1 MCVWMYLNFHW
12 KKTQI
17 VQVWKTISIFTIS
30 ILREYPIQ
38 TFFSMWV
45 NNAMLW
51 KQNNSDCPE
60 QNLTFLVKVSVA
72 IDFQSVD
79 PTVAIYS
86 RESKMNQA
94 NYTRNE
100 ASVYFVWIN
109 NLKIHMLAATKRDA
123 C

>member
-72 IDFQSVD
+72 IDFQSVY

-109 NLKIHMLAATKRDA
+109 NLKIHMLAAKKRDA

>member
-72 IDFQSVD
+72 IDFQSVY